1 MGRAVK
7 INITLPEE
15 EFNEVDAFFR
25 PSFPDATKI
34 IRLFC

>member
-15 EFNEVDAFFR
+15 EFKEGDAFFG
-25 PSFPDATKI
+25 PSFPVATKI

>member
-1 MGRAVK
+1 MGRVVK

-15 EFNEVDAFFR
+15 EFKEVDAFWG

-34 IRLFC
+34 QLFC